1 MTMKQREWCTG
12 PRVVRARTMTMW
24 RIVLGMVISFN
35 WPIVGFTE
43 SQKVKLLL
51 VESYH
56 QEFLTAQYTH
66 RGWVEGLLKF
76 GYLDDQAQGEALL
89 KDDMVES
96 SKAIIKVLWMDTKR
110 KSSKPEMQAT
120 AMQIVEQVRAFS
132 PNLLFLAEDNAANYI
147 GNQFLDTELPIVLW
161 GINNTLVKYGLVD
174 SAEHPGHNIT
184 GVVEPEHFAESL
196 QLLKAIVP
204 TAKTF
209 GILADES
216 DTGRANA
223 KAVQFLER
231 EGKLPLQL
239 VETVSTNEFE
249 MLKQKALELQGKV
262 DAFLVIVTVSKD
274 AQGNPV
280 SDETVMRWYLQ
291 NIRKPDVGKNRRGV
305 VLGLLC
311 AAETS
316 AYNQGFEGAR
326 IAYDIL
332 TQGTKPAT
340 YPAVTPKRGSLLVN
354 RQRAKM
360 LGITLTPEMGVE
372 EIIEEAAA
380 LKEPA
385 DKP

>member
-1 MTMKQREWCTG
+1 MKQREWCTG

-385 DKP
+385 GKP